1 MPRGVPSDKTRRK
14 QLLARASEFLGHDV
28 TFPDETLSSQM
39 AEAQAV
45 VSYVQDS
52 GVGWR
57 EKVCSS
63 CHKPFRFKWDRD
75 AIGYCSV
82 PCMAEAARAIG
93 LTWDPTRPPES
104 RWGKTIPLVVPG
116 HALEVLD
123 HSDDTS
129 KTPVDP
135 PLDTSILQE
144 LGLID

>member
-1 MPRGVPSDKTRRK
+1 MPRGVPSDKTRRN
-14 QLLARASEFLGHDV
+14 QVLARAREYLGHDIV
-28 TFPDETLSSQM
+28 LPDETLSSQM

-52 GVGWR
+52 GVDWR

-63 CHKPFRFKWDRD
+63 CHKPFRFKWDRE

-104 RWGKTIPLVVPG
+104 RWGKTIPLVVSG
-116 HALEVLD
+116 HALEALS
-123 HSDDTS
+123 HSDDDS
-129 KTPVDP
+129 KVQVAPPV
-135 PLDTSILQE
+135 DTSILSD